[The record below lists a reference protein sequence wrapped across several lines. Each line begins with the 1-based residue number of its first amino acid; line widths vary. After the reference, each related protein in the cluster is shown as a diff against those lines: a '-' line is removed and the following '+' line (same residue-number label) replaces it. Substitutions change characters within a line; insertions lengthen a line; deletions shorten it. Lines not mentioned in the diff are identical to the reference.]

1 MACAATGLVSV
12 TMVTQGTTA
21 LALPAHVAAVAMACV
36 IMAHAAVTTCGRP
49 QTALTSAALTIAT
62 AMASVWLA
70 SASASLAGR
79 VLHVRAVDAP
89 MTAVVMVYATR
100 ASPLRWGISM
110 ELRPALSHPQ
120 MLADSG
126 VSVNLA
132 SKVMTVAPLCVST
145 SALI

>member
-1 MACAATGLVSV
+1 MGFAMLAGRVWPATPGCALASAMVMACAATGLVSV
-12 TMVTQGTTA
+12 TTVTQGTTA
-21 LALPAHVAAVAMACV
+21 LALPAHVAAVAMA
-36 IMAHAAVTTCGRP
+36 
-49 QTALTSAALTIAT
+49 
-62 AMASVWLA
+62 SVWLA
-70 SASASLAGR
+70 SASASQAGR

-126 VSVNLA
+126 VSANLA